1 MKLSLKLKALLITTG
16 MIAGAIIGVN
26 LIKFIVQNVSTEA
39 LVNIAG
45 MGICGF
51 FVYML
56 YQITLSRLEYNEM
69 TKDPAKK
76 D

>member
-1 MKLSLKLKALLITTG
+1 MKLSLKQKAVLITTG
-16 MIAGAIIGVN
+16 MVAGAIIGVH
-26 LIKFIVQNVSTEA
+26 LIRFIFQNVSIEVLINA
-39 LVNIAG
+39 AG

-51 FVYML
+51 FLYML

-69 TKDPAKK
+69 TKEFAKK